1 MMDTLEYWTLKSKF
15 EDWGS
20 ISHFE
25 HRKPFGLGCSYH
37 HRYQQKTSHFSRYK
51 KIHNSIRYYGG
62 GQAWIC
68 SPAAG
73 SSNGHY
79 AAQKTENLTKNA
91 LIIHHFKGSRK
102 FRLRAAVKLFPDLME
117 GLGNLLNQTCFF
129 SLSLGIL
136 SLYQL

>member
-51 KIHNSIRYYGG
+51 KINNSIRYYGG
-62 GQAWIC
+62 WQAWIKW
-68 SPAAG
+68 PLR
-73 SSNGHY
+73 SS
-79 AAQKTENLTKNA
+79 QTENLTKNA

-117 GLGNLLNQTCFF
+117 GLGNLLNQTFF
-129 SLSLGIL
+129 PLNFVPKNS
-136 SLYQL
+136 YT